1 MYTKICK
8 ENLGEKNAE
17 KSTKSIPAGRN
28 VGSGRGRSGQSID
41 KQIGSAGMTADAATA
56 VSLTRDF
63 TDLLAAWPADD
74 QVLVDRCRLLLLDG
88 LAVALAGA
96 GERGPRLMAAQA
108 RSDSPGGP
116 STLIGQGFTTSVANA
131 ARVNGMAMHVLDFE
145 PMWNPPNHALSP
157 LLPALLALAEKRERE
172 GGEPQGRTVLRAIAK
187 GVEAQGR
194 LRLASGQLE
203 PAKLSLHP
211 PGAVGALASALA
223 CGDMLGLDGE
233 RLAAAVGIAS
243 SRSSGLLANV
253 GSMTKALHC
262 GDAAANG
269 VQAAMLAAE
278 GFTADPDAL
287 GNPRGWGAS
296 LFGATFDREHFLA
309 PIGRGRALSPGP
321 AWKLFPS
328 QFATHFG
335 ITAALAARDAMG
347 GKVANRIVRV
357 TLRTPAMPYIDR
369 PLPRSGLDGKFS
381 WQYTAAVALL
391 DGNVEPSSFEDAR
404 RFRDDVVALLRRI
417 ILINDPAISG
427 RFDQMH
433 VDIEVEMDDGAVIRQ
448 RCDAPLGSW
457 GRPVPAERVME
468 KVRALNDGVLG
479 PAKAAAIERTIATA
493 DNFPIRSLM
502 EILA

>member
-1 MYTKICK
+1 
-8 ENLGEKNAE
+8 
-17 KSTKSIPAGRN
+17 
-28 VGSGRGRSGQSID
+28 
-41 KQIGSAGMTADAATA
+41 MTADAEA
-56 VSLTRDF
+56 VSLTRRF
-63 TDLLAAWPADD
+63 TDLLTAWPTDD
-74 QVLVDRCRLLLLDG
+74 PAMLDRCRLLLLDG
-88 LAVALAGA
+88 LAVAVAGA
-96 GERGPRLMAAQA
+96 GERGPGLMAAQA
-108 RSDSPGGP
+108 RSESPHGP
-116 STLIGQGFTTSVANA
+116 STVIGRGLTTSVANA

-157 LLPALLALAEKRERE
+157 LLPALLALAEQREQQ
-172 GGEPQGRTVLRAIAK
+172 GAGPQGHAVLRGIAI

-194 LRLASGQLE
+194 LRLASGQIE
-203 PAKLSLHP
+203 PAKLSMHP
-211 PGAVGALASALA
+211 PGAVGPLATALA
-223 CGDMLGLDGE
+223 CGDMLGLQGE

-243 SRSSGLLANV
+243 SRSGGLLANV

-278 GFTADPDAL
+278 GFTADADAL

-296 LFGATFDREHFLA
+296 LFGPTFDREHLLA
-309 PIGRGRALSPGP
+309 PVGRGRALDPGP

-328 QFATHFG
+328 QFATHFA
-335 ITAALAARDAMG
+335 ITGALAARDAMG
-347 GKVANRIVRV
+347 ENAANRIARV

-369 PLPRSGLDGKFS
+369 PHPKSGLDGKFS
-381 WQYTAAVALL
+381 WQYTAAIALM
-391 DGNVEPSSFEDAR
+391 DGKVEPASFEDAR

-417 ILINDPAISG
+417 VLTNDPAISG

-457 GRPVPAERVME
+457 SRPVPDERVME
-468 KVRALNDGVLG
+468 KAHALIDGVLG
-479 PAKAAAIERTIATA
+479 PSKAAAIEHAIASA

-502 EILA
+502 AILA